1 MHRHELVKRFDI
13 KDIMRAMASIDEF
26 ERSYDDCLQRILSD
40 IKSRL
45 ESCTGIDLLLLNDI
59 ADYGTISEE
68 KAYVLGVCEG
78 IRLVQESD
86 QD

>member
-1 MHRHELVKRFDI
+1 MKSQELQKLFDLDTII
-13 KDIMRAMASIDEF
+13 KLMANIEEF
-26 ERSYDDCLQRILSD
+26 ERSYDMCLERILED

-45 ESCTGIDLLLLNDI
+45 KSCIGADLCLLNDI
-59 ADYGTISEE
+59 TDYAAISEE

-78 IRLVQESD
+78 IRIMKEKD